1 MRFIILICHQ
11 LIIDYWICSSG
22 SSSFSSVGCPISFS
36 YLLSISFISP
46 HYSSSSPNNINTSPS
61 NATLLSISR
70 VQSHLLSP
78 RARVSA
84 MGCRDFYPWIAS
96 YLLGSLLLSASPCL
110 ATPVAFK
117 GYDVI
122 ECVHKGECK
131 VGSPKFATNYTSLD
145 IDGTP
150 RFIAEFRFVS
160 VDNMIAFENA
170 PFSYTPK
177 YGGFCSYGIWKN
189 GNEKPVWGR
198 NKVGPSADV
207 EKGWW
212 LVRDNR
218 TGTVDI
224 YLFGGSKGADAFVR
238 NLPDSKILA
247 DKVWET
253 MGKAWHNTTVCS
265 ARWALNKVCFTGGT
279 RTAIMTRKSFHH
291 RHQRHMPLRYVL
303 LVYINGTVYNA

>member
-1 MRFIILICHQ
+1 MSYFFLLSIIDIILIH
-11 LIIDYWICSSG
+11 
-22 SSSFSSVGCPISFS
+22 
-36 YLLSISFISP
+36 LS
-46 HYSSSSPNNINTSPS
+46 HHSSSSSQNNINTSPS

-170 PFSYTPK
+170 PFSLETP
-177 YGGFCSYGIWKN
+177 
-189 GNEKPVWGR
+189 
-198 NKVGPSADV
+198 
-207 EKGWW
+207 
-212 LVRDNR
+212 L
-218 TGTVDI
+218 
-224 YLFGGSKGADAFVR
+224 
-238 NLPDSKILA
+238 
-247 DKVWET
+247 
-253 MGKAWHNTTVCS
+253 
-265 ARWALNKVCFTGGT
+265 
-279 RTAIMTRKSFHH
+279 KSP
-291 RHQRHMPLRYVL
+291 QIAVIPL
-303 LVYINGTVYNA
+303 

>member
-1 MRFIILICHQ
+1 MIEYIIMPSLLLLVVFIVLLCCIFFF
-11 LIIDYWICSSG
+11 
-22 SSSFSSVGCPISFS
+22 FSPPPPPPPL
-36 YLLSISFISP
+36 YLLL
-46 HYSSSSPNNINTSPS
+46 HLHNTTSPS
-61 NATLLSISR
+61 NATRLSTNSDI
-70 VQSHLLSP
+70 QIHLSP
-78 RARVSA
+78 RARVRI
-84 MGCRDFYPWIAS
+84 MGYPNCNPWLTAYLFAS
-96 YLLGSLLLSASPCL
+96 VLLCCASTCMC
-110 ATPVAFK
+110 TPVAFK

-122 ECVHKGECK
+122 ECAHKGECK

-170 PFSYTPK
+170 PFSYAPK

-207 EKGWW
+207 EKGWR
-212 LVRDNR
+212 LVRDNT

-253 MGKAWHNTTVCS
+253 MWGRHGTTPPY
-265 ARWALNKVCFTGGT
+265 AQHGGPFNKVCFTGGT
-279 RTAIMTRKSFHH
+279 RDCNHDPQKLPPPSSATS
-291 RHQRHMPLRYVL
+291 
-303 LVYINGTVYNA
+303 

>member
-1 MRFIILICHQ
+1 
-11 LIIDYWICSSG
+11 
-22 SSSFSSVGCPISFS
+22 
-36 YLLSISFISP
+36 
-46 HYSSSSPNNINTSPS
+46 
-61 NATLLSISR
+61 
-70 VQSHLLSP
+70 
-78 RARVSA
+78 

-207 EKGWW
+207 EKGWR

-253 MGKAWHNTTVCS
+253 MWGRHGTTPPY
-265 ARWALNKVCFTGGT
+265 AQHGGPFNKVCFTGGT
-279 RTAIMTRKSFHH
+279 RDCNHDPQKLPPPSSATS
-291 RHQRHMPLRYVL
+291 
-303 LVYINGTVYNA
+303 